1 MCVYGGDI
9 IILIHRMDQMFSQ
22 LVYVSLPRAGGGRPA
37 QLCTSFSLLLGLRE
51 SRDTRS
57 VAFDVD
63 FFIKNSNRVAH
74 KSLSPSFPPADPS
87 SSASHPPLDLNSG

>member
-1 MCVYGGDI
+1 MCVCGGDI

-37 QLCTSFSLLLGLRE
+37 PLR
-51 SRDTRS
+51 
-57 VAFDVD
+57 
-63 FFIKNSNRVAH
+63 
-74 KSLSPSFPPADPS
+74 PSFPRCSVFVSLATHVPSPLMLTSSSRTATGWLTNRFLPLPPADPS